1 MIKLENDD
9 IVISIN
15 EMGAELKSIFSKK
28 NQIEYIWPGE
38 KGSFKKSAPNLFP
51 FIGNIKY
58 EEIDYPY
65 NGERKILPMT
75 KHGFARDLEFQIV
88 EKSATKVV
96 FQLEPNNYTKE
107 RYPYKFSL
115 KIIYEIVENQI
126 IHKYLVKNNDLNK
139 MYYEIGGHTA
149 FNCNYNNDLNI
160 ENYYLEFDNEEVKQY
175 VIDSENNS
183 FLSEKYSKVNID
195 KFYLS
200 KEKFKKDAFVFE
212 CIKLSKVKLKH
223 LNTKHGVD
231 FQYENLPI
239 LTLWTNLDSSEFIC
253 LEPWAGMTDFT
264 NNSRKVEEKNYIETL
279 NFNEEKEYIQKIKV
293 Y

>member
-1 MIKLENDD
+1 MIKLENND

-15 EMGAELKSIFSKK
+15 EMGAELKSVFSKE
-28 NQIEYIWPGE
+28 NQIEYIWSGE

-115 KIIYEIVENQI
+115 RIIYEIVKNQV
-126 IHKYLVKNNDLNK
+126 IHRYLVKNNDLNK

-183 FLSEKYSKVNID
+183 FLSEKYSKVNVD

-212 CIKLSKVKLKH
+212 GIKVSKVKLKH

-253 LEPWAGMTDFT
+253 LEPWAGMTDFS

>member
-1 MIKLENDD
+1 MIKLENND

-15 EMGAELKSIFSKK
+15 EMGAELKSVFSKE
-28 NQIEYIWPGE
+28 NQIEYIWSGE

-115 KIIYEIVENQI
+115 KIIYEIVKNQV
-126 IHKYLVKNNDLNK
+126 IHRYLVKNNDLNK

-212 CIKLSKVKLKH
+212 GIKVSKVKLKH

-253 LEPWAGMTDFT
+253 LEPWAGMTDFS